1 MFLMY
6 YVIRFLG
13 KLVAKITNALLD
25 AICKLID
32 FVTPFA
38 KNIYYLLLGIIC
50 ILFSLGG
57 LLFILYILS
66 GIFGDCSG
74 HTNTDH
80 VHFEKY

>member
-57 LLFILYILS
+57 LLLKFPTLCEWPKYLIFSLS
-66 GIFGDCSG
+66 HI
-74 HTNTDH
+74 TLPP
-80 VHFEKY
+80 